1 MLVFDSRFFFRNFFV
16 PLCVQIWMKFN
27 KLVWITCDIRRC
39 SEVDQCKC
47 KSHSVKMIYMI
58 KKTFYYSNFQ
68 STNQL
73 NNYFN
78 SLILI

>member
-27 KLVWITCDIRRC
+27 KLVWIMCDIRRC

-58 KKTFYYSNFQ
+58 KKTFYYSNFNK
-68 STNQL
+68 S
-73 NNYFN
+73 
-78 SLILI
+78 IK